1 MQLKANLLTANK
13 NRISA
18 FAVLFILVISL
29 AVTNVSG
36 SLAYL
41 SESTQNAVNTFSP
54 GKVTCSVDEKF
65 DGKTKSDVKIVNDN
79 DSDNIPA
86 FIRAT
91 VTINWQKNGTGSGE
105 TAPVYSATSPVS
117 GKDYSIEFARNT
129 EWFKGSDGYYYF
141 KNPVAPGASTGTLI
155 ASCKP
160 IVTKPGYHL
169 SVDII
174 AEAIQYSPAA
184 AVNNSWK
191 TVKVE
196 NGVLVNVNGGAG

>member
-1 MQLKANLLTANK
+1 MQRKVNLLTANK

-18 FAVLFILVISL
+18 FAVLFILVVSL
-29 AVTNVSG
+29 AVTNITG

-41 SESTQNAVNTFSP
+41 SDSTQNAVNTFSP

-65 DGKTKSDVKIVNDN
+65 NGETKSDVKIVNEN

-91 VTINWQKNGTGSGE
+91 VTINWQEDGTGSE
-105 TAPVYSATSPVS
+105 KAAPVYSATSPVS
-117 GKDYSIEFARNT
+117 GKNYSIEFAENT
-129 EWFKGSDGYYYF
+129 GWFKGSDGYYYF

-160 IVTKPGYHL
+160 LVTKPGYHL

-184 AVNNSWK
+184 AVNDSWK

-196 NGVLVNVNGGAG
+196 NGVLVNGGAG